1 MTAPVGMPE
10 GPMFPLRTVV
20 LGTFVPTI
28 FFELGVGAVIPIIVA
43 TATNIGFSL
52 SGAAFLVTVLAIG
65 QILMDVPAG
74 AIAGRVGDR
83 AAMLAASVVAII
95 GLILAGLAT
104 NPPMLVIAVLLIGGA
119 SSSYF
124 LARQSYLTEITHP
137 LRRARVMST
146 LGGIHRVGYFIGP
159 FAGAGVIYL
168 AGLRAVYVLAIVST
182 LIAMIFVAAFGHEK
196 GAEVPTMK
204 QRLAAA
210 TTKPAVSMRQI
221 VTQHWPVFS
230 TLGIAVLLI
239 GAVRAARVNVL
250 PLWTEHL
257 GISPETTSL
266 VFGIAN
272 AADMLLFYPA
282 GKLMDSRGRLWVGIP
297 AMIIMGASL
306 VALPFTTSVLAVSIV
321 AIILGLGNGISS
333 GILMTLGADVA
344 PSEGRSQFLGVWR
357 LFSDFGGVAGP
368 AILAG
373 GALLGSLAG
382 GIWGMGGI
390 STLSCLAQARWV
402 PKWSVHASRST
413 RRAAGLLED

>member
-1 MTAPVGMPE
+1 MTRDIGLPT
-10 GPMFPLRTVV
+10 GPMFPMRTVV

-28 FFELGVGAVIPIIVA
+28 FFELGAGAVIPIIVA
-43 TATNIGFSL
+43 TATDVGFSL
-52 SGAAFLVTVLAIG
+52 GGAAFLVTVLAIG

-74 AIAGRVGDR
+74 AIAARVGDR
-83 AAMLAASVVAII
+83 AAMLAASVVAILGFI
-95 GLILAGLAT
+95 GAGLAT
-104 NPPMLVIAVLLIGGA
+104 NPVLLICSVLLIGGA

-159 FAGAGVIYL
+159 FAGAAVIKL
-168 AGLRAVYVLAIVST
+168 SSLHAVYALAVIST
-182 LIAMIFVAAFGHEK
+182 LIAMIFVAVFGSEK
-196 GAEVPTMK
+196 GVKAPGMR
-204 QRLAAA
+204 QRLAAVKD
-210 TTKPAVSMRQI
+210 KPAVPMTEIFRKF
-221 VTQHWPVFS
+221 WPVFS

-239 GAVRAARVNVL
+239 GSVRAARINVL

-257 GISPETTSL
+257 GISPETTSI

-282 GKLMDSRGRLWVGIP
+282 GKLMDTMGRLWVGIP
-297 AMIIMGASL
+297 AMIIMGGAL
-306 VALPFTTSVLAVSIV
+306 IALPFTTTVISVSIV

-357 LFSDFGGVAGP
+357 LFSDFGGVLGP
-368 AILAG
+368 AILTG
-373 GALLGSLAG
+373 GAFLGSLAA
-382 GIWGMGGI
+382 GIWVMGGM
-390 STLSCLAQARWV
+390 SVVSSAAQAKWV
-402 PKWSVHASRST
+402 PRWSVHASRGT
-413 RRAAGLLED
+413 RRAAGLLD

>member
-1 MTAPVGMPE
+1 MTRDIGLPT
-10 GPMFPLRTVV
+10 GPMFPMRTVV

-28 FFELGVGAVIPIIVA
+28 FFELGAGAVIPIIVA
-43 TATNIGFSL
+43 TATDVGFSL
-52 SGAAFLVTVLAIG
+52 GGAAFLVTVLAIG

-74 AIAGRVGDR
+74 AIAARVGDR
-83 AAMLAASVVAII
+83 AAMLAASVVAILGFI
-95 GLILAGLAT
+95 GAGLAT
-104 NPPMLVIAVLLIGGA
+104 NPVLLICSVLLIGGA

-159 FAGAGVIYL
+159 FAGAAVINL
-168 AGLRAVYVLAIVST
+168 SSLHAVYALAVIST
-182 LIAMIFVAAFGHEK
+182 LIAMIFVAVFGSEK
-196 GAEVPTMK
+196 GVKTPGMR
-204 QRLAAA
+204 QRLAAVKD
-210 TTKPAVSMRQI
+210 KPAVPMTEIFRKF
-221 VTQHWPVFS
+221 WPVFS

-239 GAVRAARVNVL
+239 GSVRAARINVL

-257 GISPETTSL
+257 GISPETTSI

-282 GKLMDSRGRLWVGIP
+282 GKLMDTMGRLWVGIP
-297 AMIIMGASL
+297 AMIIMGGAL
-306 VALPFTTSVLAVSIV
+306 IALPFTTTVISVSIV

-357 LFSDFGGVAGP
+357 LFSDFGGVLGP
-368 AILAG
+368 AILTG
-373 GALLGSLAG
+373 GAFLGSLAA
-382 GIWGMGGI
+382 GIWVMGGM
-390 STLSCLAQARWV
+390 SVVSSAAQAKWV
-402 PKWSVHASRST
+402 PRWSVHASRGT
-413 RRAAGLLED
+413 RRAAGLLD